1 MENNT
6 ILFSGRNE
14 DIEKRVVKVERVTQN
29 ESSVAAAKSGN
40 YDQGGKNLFLGKV
53 IFDTGT
59 MELPVSIFFNVKYGY
74 VNAVFP
80 GQYKGSYQITIKQ
93 TISNDNMKP
102 TLDIETAAAMVF
114 CEVTGLPQ
122 SKRDGGGSCSG
133 CKHRKFSELHN
144 NETGKVERHTVC
156 CLEGMVVDGDW
167 HKLQKHI
174 EETDTGLVG
183 KKEKSTLTY
192 EHAYNSPNLGTKN
205 GRYKSKGNIRKN
217 HTDEVVN
224 CPFYAAWFKTKDE
237 EFVKKAGRE
246 LPWLIEEEEDKTN
259 LYINGGEVLIDATKV
274 IDPEEIERKR
284 IDKKLRKL
292 GFGFVQ
298 LKKMASSYKTRELA
312 SKVVKEM
319 KPQIAP
325 ETHEMIV
332 DEIMKK
338 RKQMIK
344 RKERAIKKQ
353 IKALGYTKDVIKKLV
368 AAAKEKKLTE
378 DQILA
383 VLNKMTPAIE
393 EKTAEVLAKRII
405 TKATPAEEPVEDK
418 QNK

>member
-14 DIEKRVVKVERVTQN
+14 DIEKRVVKVKRVTTN
-29 ESSVAAAKSGN
+29 ESSVEAAKNGS

-53 IFDTGT
+53 VFDTGT
-59 MELPVSIFFNVKYGY
+59 MELPVSIFFNVKFAY

-80 GQYKGSYQITIKQ
+80 GQYKGKYQITVKAV
-93 TISNDNMKP
+93 TSNDNMKP
-102 TLDIETAAAMVF
+102 TLDIETAAAQVF
-114 CEVTGLPQ
+114 SQVTGLPQ

-144 NETGKVERHTVC
+144 NETGKEERHTVC
-156 CLEGMVVDGDW
+156 YLEGMVVDADW
-167 HKLQKHI
+167 HKLQKHV

-192 EHAYNSPNLGTKN
+192 EHAYNSPYLGTKN
-205 GRYKSKGNIRKN
+205 GRYKSKGNIRKQ

-246 LPWLIEEEEDKTN
+246 LPWLIEETEEKTN
-259 LYINGGEVLIDATKV
+259 LYINGGEVLIDATEV
-274 IDPEEIERKR
+274 IDPEVIERKR
-284 IDKKLRKL
+284 IDKKLKTL

-298 LKKMASSYKTRELA
+298 LKKMASSYKTREIA
-312 SKVVKEM
+312 SEAVKEM

-332 DEIMKK
+332 DEIMARRKK
-338 RKQMIK
+338 MIK
-344 RKERAIKKQ
+344 RKERIIKKQ
-353 IKALGYTKDVIKKLV
+353 IKSLGYTKKVVGQLV
-368 AAAKEKKLTE
+368 TATKDKDLTE
-378 DQILA
+378 EQIIA

-393 EKTAEVLAKRII
+393 KHTAEVLAKRII
-405 TKATPAEEPVEDK
+405 SRSS
-418 QNK
+418 